1 MVRWLRRTAQIPAA
15 VFESTTLAFPG
26 FLAQKRHSFNVSL
39 ANGRQSAP
47 RDQTLGIGGKASV
60 IGNWATKGRRD
71 PVAETQAEELEAL
84 MVLQE
89 KVYLPAFVKRCAEL
103 GVQLSAEANLRSA
116 LDVAAILKI
125 SQDSSASTARQKA
138 VEAFRKAAGAQTDTG
153 QDRQAAVEAAVKSV
167 AAEPVVRKALS
178 LLVNAR

>member
-1 MVRWLRRTAQIPAA
+1 M
-15 VFESTTLAFPG
+15 
-26 FLAQKRHSFNVSL
+26 AQKRHSFKVLL
-39 ANGRQSAP
+39 ANARQSAP

-60 IGNWATKGRRD
+60 IGSWATKEGD
-71 PVAETQAEELEAL
+71 PVAEKTAEKLEAL
-84 MVLQE
+84 MALQE
-89 KVYLPAFVKRCAEL
+89 KVYLPPAFVKRCAEL